1 MTRSPEELEEAKQR
15 RQQTSDDLVNS
26 DAHKKLV
33 VAGPGTGKTHN
44 FKRVLDKSGGG
55 LAITFIRALAEDL
68 GRDLGDLAQV
78 NTFHGYCK
86 HLAHN
91 FGGVGGLT
99 AKFDYFPGLPE
110 LVAEDLE
117 ILGYDRVGREGLD
130 RRIREM
136 EEGDGILPAALE
148 IGNYYDAVGHNDIV
162 YRVERHFEANP
173 ESIPEHKVVV
183 VDEYQDFNYLETRLI
198 DSLAQASAVLI
209 AGDDDQALYGFKG
222 SSPRFIRDLA
232 IEEEV
237 EQFDLPYCSRC
248 TEVVV
253 EAVKQIVV
261 EAQRRGNLANRI
273 MRPYLCYL
281 PEKAEDSDRH
291 PALIHAACSVE
302 TNRVA
307 YARKYIAQQVA
318 EIPEEDIRESREG
331 PHPTALVIGPLH
343 YVRPICEHLAERFAN
358 VRLLESAKGGI
369 TALDAY
375 RRLARDF
382 DSRLGW
388 RILLHVEPCDG
399 ASDRIDRALRENADL
414 GALLPEEY
422 RERHRGPAALVEQLL
437 DGEDLTVDEIA
448 ELETATGMTIDQ
460 IHAALGTD
468 PEEEAD
474 EGAEGYDEEAE
485 AEDEGPT
492 IVCTSQVGAKGLSAE
507 HVFIVGMVNGDIP
520 RDPTNV
526 TDDEVCQL
534 IVGLSRTRKACHLV
548 SAGNWL
554 GVWKKESTF
563 FRWLGDIATERR
575 EIDKDYWNE

>member
-15 RQQTSDDLVNS
+15 RQQTSDDLVSS

-68 GRDLGDLAQV
+68 ARDLGDLAQV

-99 AKFDYFPGLPE
+99 AKFDYFPRLPE

-117 ILGYDRVGREGLD
+117 ILGYDPVGRDGLD

-173 ESIPEHKVVV
+173 ESIPEHEVVV
-183 VDEYQDFNYLETRLI
+183 VDEYQDFNYLETHLI

-209 AGDDDQALYGFKG
+209 AGDDDQALYAFKG
-222 SSPRFIRDLA
+222 SSPRFIRELA
-232 IEEEV
+232 DDEEV

-261 EAQRRGNLANRI
+261 EAQRRGNLTDRI
-273 MRPYLCYL
+273 KRPYLCYL
-281 PEKAEDSDRH
+281 PEKAQDSDRH

-302 TNRVA
+302 NNRVP
-307 YARKYIAQQVA
+307 YARKYIAEQIA
-318 EIPEEDIRESREG
+318 EIPGEDIRESREG

-343 YVRPICEHLAERFAN
+343 YVRPVCEHLAERFAN
-358 VRLLESAKGGI
+358 VRLLQSAKGEI

-388 RILLHVEPCDG
+388 RILLHLEPCDG
-399 ASDRIDRALRENADL
+399 ASDRIERALREKADL
-414 GALLPEEY
+414 GAVLPEEY
-422 RERHRGPAALVEQLL
+422 RERHRRPAALVEQLL
-437 DGEDLTVDEIA
+437 DGEDLTVDEIV
-448 ELETATGMTIDQ
+448 ELETATDMTIDQ
-460 IHAALGTD
+460 IHAVLGTD
-468 PEEEAD
+468 PEEEGD

-520 RDPTNV
+520 RDPNNV

-554 GVWKKESTF
+554 GAWKKESVF
-563 FRWLGDIATERR
+563 FNWLGDIATERR
-575 EIDKDYWNE
+575 EINKDYWNE

>member
-1 MTRSPEELEEAKQR
+1 M
-15 RQQTSDDLVNS
+15 
-26 DAHKKLV
+26 
-33 VAGPGTGKTHN
+33 
-44 FKRVLDKSGGG
+44 LDKSGGG

-99 AKFDYFPGLPE
+99 AKFDYFPGVPE

-117 ILGYDRVGREGLD
+117 ILGYDRVGRDGLD

-136 EEGDGILPAALE
+136 EGGDGILPAALE

-173 ESIPEHKVVV
+173 ESIREHEVVV
-183 VDEYQDFNYLETRLI
+183 VDELPGLQLPRDPLDRQPCPGERGSDRGRRY
-198 DSLAQASAVLI
+198 
-209 AGDDDQALYGFKG
+209 QALYAFKG

-232 IEEEV
+232 DDGEV

-261 EAQRRGNLANRI
+261 EAQRRGNLADRI
-273 MRPYLCYL
+273 KRPYLCYL

-302 TNRVA
+302 NNRVP
-307 YARKYIAQQVA
+307 YARKYIAEQIA
-318 EIPEEDIRESREG
+318 EISEEDIRESREG

-358 VRLLESAKGGI
+358 VRLLQSAKGGI
-369 TALDAY
+369 TKLDAY

-382 DSRLGW
+382 ESRLGW

-399 ASDRIDRALRENADL
+399 ASDRIERALREKADL
-414 GALLPEEY
+414 GTLLPEEY
-422 RERHRGPAALVEQLL
+422 RKRHRRPAALVERLL

-448 ELETATGMTIDQ
+448 ELETATDMTIDQ

-468 PEEEAD
+468 PEEEGD

-520 RDPTNV
+520 RDPNNV

-554 GVWKKESTF
+554 GAWKKESAF
-563 FRWLGDIATERR
+563 FNWLGDIATERR
-575 EIDKDYWNE
+575 RSTRTTGTSKS